1 MSVHLNLRNGKI
13 RTDDKED
20 IVQTAA
26 PAAQE
31 TAAQTSADYERQV
44 RLNLKKGTVSYGGK
58 SYGLSHEGT
67 SNAGSQALQ
76 ERIDARS
83 REQKARTGNI
93 WQAQSQ
99 TANRQSTEARQ
110 EETARQKVITM
121 LAAGAAGLGSRST
134 GSARGTASSYLQGGG
149 STGGSAYAAALSA
162 PAGRTQRYVSGRE
175 QLGQDILNL
184 NRRQDAEQAL
194 GSRVMSDTARTDTL
208 EQAARDTVIDAMV
221 RQAQAGGQTQAD
233 KARAFDQV
241 NAWLDE
247 NPEAKTLWDA
257 ERGAG
262 RGNPAA
268 QRAAQRIRAG
278 MSEEEERAYEQA
290 GELYDSYGSAW
301 SAAHRLGSDVK
312 GLAQQAAGSWATLAE
327 SIAPATRDEAAN
339 NSAERH
345 ALAELRR
352 LTDEGKVFETDENG
366 QIRTSDEYEAALA
379 RYNAAKEA
387 GPQDNQKTV
396 LTDENSAGMR
406 LYHEGGENLAKAQAG
421 LGSAARFGADT
432 ANAIAGNLPNMA
444 LALIPGVGPAV
455 SLGALGAQAAG
466 GRMAELYDEDTGA
479 DEALW
484 RGLVS
489 GGIEVGTEVL
499 PVGSWVEIVNRGG
512 KGLVRNLL
520 QQMGEEGTEEA
531 VGYVVNYLADVAAK
545 DPNAEFSWAELAQN
559 AGMGAISGGF
569 YGAAGTG
576 LNLALNRA
584 NTRMAENL
592 AGGENQVQQANTRTA
607 QAVRE
612 AALTQAQD
620 MQQAVADPLGAAAR
634 LEEETR
640 PGSTAAE
647 EKYAPQAAQSAQEN
661 AQNADGELAAR
672 QAENAAKAAAER
684 YAQESAPQADTV
696 ALERGTVRR
705 ETVEG
710 IQAFADAEESY
721 TPYMKK
727 ALVERY
733 KGQSPAVYVQEMHS
747 MYNAGREGVLSFE
760 QAKSA
765 SAARAAVVQDD
776 AALYTAYSLGR
787 NAASALTVQQPAAA
801 VTEPEVR
808 YDGVPAG
815 SAQVPD
821 AVLQGVAEKF
831 GMNVDVV
838 RQLTADNGGEVNGYW
853 AAGAAALTVGEN
865 SANAYQTVQHELT
878 HWMEGENPEGWARLR
893 ARTMAFAAS
902 EYGLGGVQQHI
913 GRYESSYGDRT
924 QAADE
929 YARDL
934 FAGIMSSEENTRA
947 FVEYVSED
955 SETTREEKRSVLQA
969 LREML
974 DKIVGSIRSLLR
986 GGDATLGAADGRRLA
1001 ERAENAEKARA
1012 VCDEALAELETARRN
1027 ARARLEAA
1035 GQADSDTKN
1044 APAASEGVKYSINP
1058 EFARELDEW
1067 NDGGREERKLLRWAP
1082 PAKR

>member
-339 NSAERH
+339 NSAERY

-520 QQMGEEGTEEA
+520 Q
-531 VGYVVNYLADVAAK
+531 
-545 DPNAEFSWAELAQN
+545 
-559 AGMGAISGGF
+559 
-569 YGAAGTG
+569 
-576 LNLALNRA
+576 
-584 NTRMAENL
+584 
-592 AGGENQVQQANTRTA
+592 
-607 QAVRE
+607 
-612 AALTQAQD
+612 
-620 MQQAVADPLGAAAR
+620 
-634 LEEETR
+634 
-640 PGSTAAE
+640 
-647 EKYAPQAAQSAQEN
+647 
-661 AQNADGELAAR
+661 
-672 QAENAAKAAAER
+672 
-684 YAQESAPQADTV
+684 
-696 ALERGTVRR
+696 
-705 ETVEG
+705 
-710 IQAFADAEESY
+710 
-721 TPYMKK
+721 
-727 ALVERY
+727 
-733 KGQSPAVYVQEMHS
+733 
-747 MYNAGREGVLSFE
+747 
-760 QAKSA
+760 
-765 SAARAAVVQDD
+765 
-776 AALYTAYSLGR
+776 
-787 NAASALTVQQPAAA
+787 
-801 VTEPEVR
+801 
-808 YDGVPAG
+808 
-815 SAQVPD
+815 
-821 AVLQGVAEKF
+821 
-831 GMNVDVV
+831 
-838 RQLTADNGGEVNGYW
+838 
-853 AAGAAALTVGEN
+853 
-865 SANAYQTVQHELT
+865 
-878 HWMEGENPEGWARLR
+878 
-893 ARTMAFAAS
+893 
-902 EYGLGGVQQHI
+902 
-913 GRYESSYGDRT
+913 
-924 QAADE
+924 
-929 YARDL
+929 
-934 FAGIMSSEENTRA
+934 
-947 FVEYVSED
+947 
-955 SETTREEKRSVLQA
+955 
-969 LREML
+969 
-974 DKIVGSIRSLLR
+974 
-986 GGDATLGAADGRRLA
+986 
-1001 ERAENAEKARA
+1001 
-1012 VCDEALAELETARRN
+1012 
-1027 ARARLEAA
+1027 
-1035 GQADSDTKN
+1035 
-1044 APAASEGVKYSINP
+1044 
-1058 EFARELDEW
+1058 
-1067 NDGGREERKLLRWAP
+1067 
-1082 PAKR
+1082 

>member
-99 TANRQSTEARQ
+99 TANRQSTEARR

-466 GRMAELYDEDTGA
+466 GAWPSCTTRTPARTK
-479 DEALW
+479 
-484 RGLVS
+484 RC
-489 GGIEVGTEVL
+489 
-499 PVGSWVEIVNRGG
+499 
-512 KGLVRNLL
+512 
-520 QQMGEEGTEEA
+520 
-531 VGYVVNYLADVAAK
+531 
-545 DPNAEFSWAELAQN
+545 
-559 AGMGAISGGF
+559 
-569 YGAAGTG
+569 GAA
-576 LNLALNRA
+576 
-584 NTRMAENL
+584 
-592 AGGENQVQQANTRTA
+592 
-607 QAVRE
+607 
-612 AALTQAQD
+612 
-620 MQQAVADPLGAAAR
+620 
-634 LEEETR
+634 
-640 PGSTAAE
+640 
-647 EKYAPQAAQSAQEN
+647 
-661 AQNADGELAAR
+661 
-672 QAENAAKAAAER
+672 
-684 YAQESAPQADTV
+684 
-696 ALERGTVRR
+696 
-705 ETVEG
+705 
-710 IQAFADAEESY
+710 
-721 TPYMKK
+721 
-727 ALVERY
+727 
-733 KGQSPAVYVQEMHS
+733 
-747 MYNAGREGVLSFE
+747 
-760 QAKSA
+760 
-765 SAARAAVVQDD
+765 
-776 AALYTAYSLGR
+776 
-787 NAASALTVQQPAAA
+787 
-801 VTEPEVR
+801 
-808 YDGVPAG
+808 
-815 SAQVPD
+815 
-821 AVLQGVAEKF
+821 
-831 GMNVDVV
+831 
-838 RQLTADNGGEVNGYW
+838 W
-853 AAGAAALTVGEN
+853 
-865 SANAYQTVQHELT
+865 
-878 HWMEGENPEGWARLR
+878 
-893 ARTMAFAAS
+893 
-902 EYGLGGVQQHI
+902 
-913 GRYESSYGDRT
+913 
-924 QAADE
+924 
-929 YARDL
+929 
-934 FAGIMSSEENTRA
+934 
-947 FVEYVSED
+947 
-955 SETTREEKRSVLQA
+955 
-969 LREML
+969 
-974 DKIVGSIRSLLR
+974 
-986 GGDATLGAADGRRLA
+986 
-1001 ERAENAEKARA
+1001 
-1012 VCDEALAELETARRN
+1012 
-1027 ARARLEAA
+1027 
-1035 GQADSDTKN
+1035 
-1044 APAASEGVKYSINP
+1044 
-1058 EFARELDEW
+1058 
-1067 NDGGREERKLLRWAP
+1067 
-1082 PAKR
+1082 

>member
-1 MSVHLNLRNGKI
+1 M
-13 RTDDKED
+13 
-20 IVQTAA
+20 
-26 PAAQE
+26 
-31 TAAQTSADYERQV
+31 
-44 RLNLKKGTVSYGGK
+44 
-58 SYGLSHEGT
+58 
-67 SNAGSQALQ
+67 
-76 ERIDARS
+76 
-83 REQKARTGNI
+83 
-93 WQAQSQ
+93 
-99 TANRQSTEARQ
+99 
-110 EETARQKVITM
+110 
-121 LAAGAAGLGSRST
+121 
-134 GSARGTASSYLQGGG
+134 
-149 STGGSAYAAALSA
+149 
-162 PAGRTQRYVSGRE
+162 
-175 QLGQDILNL
+175 
-184 NRRQDAEQAL
+184 
-194 GSRVMSDTARTDTL
+194 
-208 EQAARDTVIDAMV
+208 
-221 RQAQAGGQTQAD
+221 
-233 KARAFDQV
+233 
-241 NAWLDE
+241 
-247 NPEAKTLWDA
+247 
-257 ERGAG
+257 
-262 RGNPAA
+262 
-268 QRAAQRIRAG
+268 
-278 MSEEEERAYEQA
+278 
-290 GELYDSYGSAW
+290 
-301 SAAHRLGSDVK
+301 
-312 GLAQQAAGSWATLAE
+312 
-327 SIAPATRDEAAN
+327 
-339 NSAERH
+339 
-345 ALAELRR
+345 
-352 LTDEGKVFETDENG
+352 
-366 QIRTSDEYEAALA
+366 
-379 RYNAAKEA
+379 
-387 GPQDNQKTV
+387 
-396 LTDENSAGMR
+396 
-406 LYHEGGENLAKAQAG
+406 
-421 LGSAARFGADT
+421 
-432 ANAIAGNLPNMA
+432 
-444 LALIPGVGPAV
+444 
-455 SLGALGAQAAG
+455 
-466 GRMAELYDEDTGA
+466 
-479 DEALW
+479 
-484 RGLVS
+484 S

-612 AALTQAQD
+612 AALTQ
-620 MQQAVADPLGAAAR
+620 
-634 LEEETR
+634 
-640 PGSTAAE
+640 
-647 EKYAPQAAQSAQEN
+647 
-661 AQNADGELAAR
+661 
-672 QAENAAKAAAER
+672 AAAER

-1067 NDGGREERKLLRWAP
+1067 NDGGREERKTFTLGTTGEALKSIGVADRSIVMLSGKIRKILRDHPNMTLDMVKQIPAMLENPVLVLESQGQSMRPGTRKNSRIVVVGNVTDANGAPVLCVMDLAPGTGTDRKLGLQDFNKVSSAYPKDVNPRGFLEKSNVLYAEPDMEKTGAALSAFGFKLATSAPGSTGVIGSITYENGDVKIKGVPFTEIFGNENKTKEWFQVRGNRVPLDGTSFGLIRSIQLGDADVKYSEKISGAVTQEELEKSAGGVPRSGTRPEGQLGEGKSVAAAGRGRTWAVFGP
-1082 PAKR
+1082 PDAAQARRGRGAVETEPGIPGIQGGGKPV